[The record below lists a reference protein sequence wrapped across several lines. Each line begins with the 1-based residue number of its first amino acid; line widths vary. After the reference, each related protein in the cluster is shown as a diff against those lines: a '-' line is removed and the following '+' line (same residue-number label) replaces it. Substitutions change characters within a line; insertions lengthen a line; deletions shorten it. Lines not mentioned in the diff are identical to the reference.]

1 MRERTL
7 TLILVLL
14 LIAASVSAPVAAAE
28 NTVIGEPD
36 ISVSSPDKN
45 FRASDSA
52 SLTVTVANDGQI
64 RRGGKVAYENEVQ
77 TAQSVRVDV
86 LESEIDGPFEV
97 NTGTQTIGSLPD
109 GGSADLGFELDI
121 GRATPGTYR
130 IPVEVTYSHTRF
142 VAYGTFEDT
151 DRQNR
156 ERTITEYITIRV
168 EDRPQFELSTPDQ
181 PLLSSGGTGQV
192 ELMLKNTGT
201 ETANDATVDLQTRA
215 PGVFFGKQT
224 SRSTSTSVFVSELE
238 PGATEPITVQMGAIA
253 DVAADTYTVTGSVEY
268 EDERG
273 VTERS
278 DQLQTGVS
286 VQNERV
292 FRLENVT
299 VENFRVDEPEARLT
313 GQLVNRGPAEARNV
327 VLSLAESRSLTVTDG
342 ESAVG
347 DVGVDERVPVSFTM
361 SIPEEA
367 EPGSISLPFSV
378 TYENAAGD
386 VLESSTLIRQSVT
399 IEPERDRFEVV
410 GTETGVTPGGSSTLD
425 VQLRYVGDEPVS
437 NANAKLFTSDPLS
450 SADDGA
456 YLGTVEPGGT
466 TTATFRVSASGDAI
480 AKEYASSVEIRYE
493 EPDGDTRFTG
503 SLSIGV
509 PVSGDDSG
517 GLPLS
522 IVGIVAAIALL
533 GGGALVYQRS

>member
-1 MRERTL
+1 
-7 TLILVLL
+7 
-14 LIAASVSAPVAAAE
+14 
-28 NTVIGEPD
+28 
-36 ISVSSPDKN
+36 
-45 FRASDSA
+45 
-52 SLTVTVANDGQI
+52 
-64 RRGGKVAYENEVQ
+64 
-77 TAQSVRVDV
+77 
-86 LESEIDGPFEV
+86 
-97 NTGTQTIGSLPD
+97 
-109 GGSADLGFELDI
+109 
-121 GRATPGTYR
+121 
-130 IPVEVTYSHTRF
+130 
-142 VAYGTFEDT
+142 
-151 DRQNR
+151 
-156 ERTITEYITIRV
+156 
-168 EDRPQFELSTPDQ
+168 
-181 PLLSSGGTGQV
+181 
-192 ELMLKNTGT
+192 
-201 ETANDATVDLQTRA
+201 
-215 PGVFFGKQT
+215 
-224 SRSTSTSVFVSELE
+224 
-238 PGATEPITVQMGAIA
+238 
-253 DVAADTYTVTGSVEY
+253 
-268 EDERG
+268 
-273 VTERS
+273 
-278 DQLQTGVS
+278 
-286 VQNERV
+286 
-292 FRLENVT
+292 
-299 VENFRVDEPEARLT
+299 
-313 GQLVNRGPAEARNV
+313 
-327 VLSLAESRSLTVTDG
+327 
-342 ESAVG
+342 
-347 DVGVDERVPVSFTM
+347 M